1 MNEKRAKKAKYLTN
15 TLVSD
20 RDRQWR
26 GLLGQLG
33 VLEAKARLLDLET
46 VVDLIDD
53 LKNVIA
59 KNQPN
64 KKLFRAIQIKIN
76 QIDISMKRIE
86 FLLRKKK
93 QNTR

>member
-20 RDRQWR
+20 MDRKWR

-33 VLEAKARLLDLET
+33 ELEAKAVALDLET

-86 FLLRKKK
+86 FLLSKKK

>member
-20 RDRQWR
+20 MDRQWR
-26 GLLGQLG
+26 GLLEQLG
-33 VLEAKARLLDLET
+33 RLEAKAVEMGLET
-46 VVDLIDD
+46 VEDLIDD

-64 KKLFRAIQIKIN
+64 KKLFRAVQTKIN
-76 QIDISMKRIE
+76 EIDMSMKRIE
-86 FLLRKKK
+86 FLLNKKK
-93 QNTR
+93 QNNR

>member
-26 GLLGQLG
+26 ALLGQLG
-33 VLEAKARLLDLET
+33 KLEAKAVALDLET

-64 KKLFRAIQIKIN
+64 KKLFRAVQTKIN
-76 QIDISMKRIE
+76 EIDMSMKRIE
-86 FLLRKKK
+86 LLLSKKK
-93 QNTR
+93 QNIR

>member
-20 RDRQWR
+20 MDRQWR

-33 VLEAKARLLDLET
+33 GLEAKARVLDLET

-64 KKLFRAIQIKIN
+64 KKLFRTVQTKIN
-76 QIDISMKRIE
+76 EIDMSMKVIE
-86 FLLRKKK
+86 LLLSKKK
-93 QNTR
+93 QNSR

>member
-20 RDRQWR
+20 MDRQWR

-33 VLEAKARLLDLET
+33 VLEAKARVLDLET

-64 KKLFRAIQIKIN
+64 KKLFRAVQTKIN
-76 QIDISMKRIE
+76 EIDMSMKRIE
-86 FLLRKKK
+86 FLLSKKK
-93 QNTR
+93 QNSQ